1 MARPREFDH
10 EVALDRAMAAFWA
23 KGYDATS
30 IEDLVAHMGIL
41 RGSLYG
47 AFGDK
52 RTLFLAVLDRYER
65 VVVRELFEALE
76 APGSG
81 IEAIHRFF
89 RLRIEGSL
97 EPRRPLGCLLTNSAV
112 ELPRRDPGA
121 AARVGSSLAKLERA
135 FYRALVRARNADEIA
150 ASRNLRAL
158 ARFLTSSAQ
167 GLSVIA
173 KVTRERSVLE
183 DIVTVILSVLGH
195 GSAKAAR
202 GRRVRAASRPGRGAP
217 LAAGRHSPAGMP

>member
-30 IEDLVAHMGIL
+30 IEDLVARMGIQ

-52 RTLFLAVLDRYER
+52 RTLFLAALDRYER
-65 VVVRELFEALE
+65 VVVRELFDALE
-76 APGSG
+76 APGPG
-81 IEAIHRFF
+81 IEAIRRFF

-97 EPRRPLGCLLTNSAV
+97 ERRRPLGCLLTNSAV

-121 AARVGSSLAKLERA
+121 AARVGTSLARLERA
-135 FYRALVRARNADEIA
+135 FYRALVRARNAGEIA
-150 ASRNLRAL
+150 ASRNVRAL

-173 KVTRERSVLE
+173 TVAPERSVLE
-183 DIVTVILSVLGH
+183 DIVAVILSVLEPA
-195 GSAKAAR
+195 SAKARR
-202 GRRVRAASRPGRGAP
+202 GRRMHAASRPGRRAP
-217 LAAGRHSPAGMP
+217 LAAGRPSPEGMP